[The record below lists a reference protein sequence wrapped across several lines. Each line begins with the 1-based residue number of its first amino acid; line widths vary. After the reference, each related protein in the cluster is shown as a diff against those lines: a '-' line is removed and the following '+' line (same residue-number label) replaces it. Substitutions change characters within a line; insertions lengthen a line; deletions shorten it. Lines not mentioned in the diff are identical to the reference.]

1 MIVKRAELN
10 DYRNYESA
18 LVEFCDG
25 INVLCGDNAQG
36 KTNLLEAIYFCSVG
50 RSPRTP
56 RDKELIRKGCERGR
70 IKLTQEDR
78 GGLNSVEILLDRSE
92 NKRVAVNGMPISRMG
107 ELMGVVAAVYFSPDE
122 MRIIKDAPGDRRR
135 FMDIALCR
143 MSKAYFY
150 LLGRYNK
157 ILAQRNRLLKSGR
170 ATDDVLDVW
179 DAQLVS
185 EGSKIVKT
193 RRGYVNRL
201 GEYARESHEY
211 LSDGKESLSLEYE
224 GFAGESTEEI
234 SASFAAELMRN
245 RERDKTL
252 CFTSAGVQKDDI
264 AVKIGDID
272 VRAYGSQGQQRTAA
286 LSLKLSEMELHKAQ
300 SGEYPVLL
308 LDDVLSE
315 LDPYRQ
321 RKLIERGRKY
331 QTVITCTHLP
341 AEISSALG
349 EYALYT
355 VKAGEVFRG

>member
-1 MIVKRAELN
+1 MIVKTAELT
-10 DYRNYESA
+10 DYRNYA
-18 LVEFCDG
+18 QLRVDFFGG

-36 KTNLLEAIYFCSVG
+36 KTNLLEAVYLCSVG

-78 GGLNSVEILLDRSE
+78 GGDNSVEILLDRVE
-92 NKRVAVNGMPISRMG
+92 NKRVAINGMPITRMG

-157 ILAQRNRLLKSGR
+157 ILSQRNRLLKSGR

-179 DAQLVS
+179 DAQLAA
-185 EGSKIVKT
+185 EGAKIAKT
-193 RRGYVNRL
+193 RRGYVERL
-201 GEYARESHEY
+201 SRFASEAHEY
-211 LSDGKESLSLEYE
+211 LSDGKESLRLEYE
-224 GFAGESTEEI
+224 GFEGNDTAEAEK
-234 SASFAAELMRN
+234 SFAAELLRN
-245 RERDKTL
+245 RERDKQL
-252 CFTSAGVQKDDI
+252 CFTSCGVQKDDI
-264 AVKIGDID
+264 AVKIGDTD

-286 LSLKLSEMELHKAQ
+286 LSLKLSEMELHYAQ

-321 RKLIERGRKY
+321 RKLIERSKKY

-341 AEISSALG
+341 AEIQSVLG
-349 EYALYT
+349 EYALYSVKSGT
-355 VKAGEVFRG
+355 VKKM